1 MTKEEFLEIMAVYFI
16 QPGRKYR
23 IHVGDA
29 PRGMCISFTKQTW
42 SNPPHPNARPAYL
55 FSQAIS
61 FSPAFVEQTTAIVES
76 QGHLLNGGGMHDID
90 HHFDYT
96 AEERDFLLKHA
107 FTLFYKRFQ
116 TFTYH
121 GDSKPDFR
129 GAALLAHTAR
139 YVTTSPRAE
148 NPFGREPQP
157 DQGGLP
163 EETGTSGPDTSQVGI
178 PCFTNPYGL
187 DLGRIQTGN
196 WVVSGIHSVPEPV
209 THSSPAPIAGS
220 ISNGTQRIISDI
232 TEAIASFERNLEDLE
247 F

>member
-1 MTKEEFLEIMAVYFI
+1 MTKEEFLEKMAEYFI

-23 IHVGDA
+23 IHE
-29 PRGMCISFTKQTW
+29 M
-42 SNPPHPNARPAYL
+42 
-55 FSQAIS
+55 
-61 FSPAFVEQTTAIVES
+61 
-76 QGHLLNGGGMHDID
+76 D
-90 HHFDYT
+90 HHFNYT

-129 GAALLAHTAR
+129 SARIGAARAIDQHITA
-139 YVTTSPRAE
+139 SPRAA
-148 NPFGREPQP
+148 NPLGREPQP

-178 PCFTNPYGL
+178 PCFTNSYGL

-209 THSSPAPIAGS
+209 THSSPAPIAG